1 MIKIGNIDYRNLEE
15 QVQKNKEDIANHYNV
30 DRVLADFG
38 IKIIGQVSSF
48 DQIRDRVG
56 ENYGDAYAVGT
67 QPPYT
72 FYIWT
77 RADIEAGQP
86 DDYWFDIGE
95 LAIVGPQGPQ
105 GGVGPA
111 GPQGTRGSLWYKG
124 NGTPSNGSY
133 NVGDMYLNT
142 TNGDVYRYEVSQWI
156 YSGNIRGPQG
166 LKGDTGAQGPQGIP
180 GQQGSQG
187 PKGDA
192 GQSFTIVGKLSSV
205 DQLPAPTAQN
215 RTKGYLVGNDTDGY
229 DLYVVIGDTELLWD
243 NVGKVEGVQGPQGP
257 QGPAGEVDYNLVYQ
271 EVDNKINGIVKFS
284 QSDVADNSGTLL
296 PYKELNLMGSITSP
310 GKVRISG
317 VIYNSKEVLQN
328 SGVTFSLYPETFDK
342 GVEVYDNGF
351 SEDNKVYPSI
361 FLPIA
366 QSNDIKLTTYYDPD
380 SEYGD
385 PYRWSKLQFILQD
398 DVKQDIANSLKKSTT
413 PNQLYGTDS
422 QSNQTT
428 YLVSS
433 DNFSNSVPLR
443 NISGNITV
451 GDVPTSSGHAT
462 SKSYVDSKIKS
473 PTVYQIDHSTYVSE
487 TPSAEYLLGSIPS
500 DTKQLQFNIN
510 DYAISMVRDSYS
522 PSVFYGKLT
531 MMDVD
536 STDFFELFLTAD
548 ITTGYL
554 TTQCRSSSGNSYSI
568 SISYA
573 VAS

>member
-86 DDYWFDIGE
+86 DDYWFDIGA
-95 LAIVGPQGPQ
+95 LAIIGPQGPQ
-105 GGVGPA
+105 GSVGPA

-142 TNGDVYRYEVSQWI
+142 TNGDVYRYEGSQWI

-205 DQLPAPTAQN
+205 DQLPAPTTQN

-271 EVDNKINGIVKFS
+271 EVDSKINGIVKFS
-284 QSDVADNSGTLL
+284 QSDVADNSGTIL

-328 SGVTFSLYPETFDK
+328 SGVTFSLYPQTIDE

-366 QSNDIKLTTYYDPD
+366 QSDDIKLTTYYDPD

-398 DVKQDIANSLKKSTT
+398 DVKQNIANSLKKSTT

-433 DNFSNSVPLR
+433 DSYSNSVPLR
-443 NISGNITV
+443 NISGNISV
-451 GDVPTSSGHAT
+451 GDVPVNPNHAA

-487 TPSAEYLLGSIPS
+487 SPSTDYLLGSIPN
-500 DTKQLQFNIN
+500 DTKQLSFNIN
-510 DYAISMVRDSYS
+510 DYAVPMVRSVDN
-522 PSVFYGKLT
+522 PSVFYGKVT
-531 MMDVD
+531 MMDVET
-536 STDFFELFLTAD
+536 TDFFELSLIAD
-548 ITTGYL
+548 IINGYL

-568 SISYA
+568 SIYYA